1 MKIIRK
7 KILLFIFILI
17 CILGLSTYYLFKI
30 YGNRS
35 EVKGISEKKVE
46 LSVPYIS
53 NLVPNVAYVGEE
65 YVFIPNIVYNG
76 NGIINVSISEGPK
89 WLRVDR
95 EMIIRGVPSSDDV
108 GSIKVVINV
117 SDGIRSSNL
126 TDYIIV
132 NGSR

>member
-35 EVKGISEKKVE
+35 EVKGVSEKKID
-46 LSVPYIS
+46 LPVPYIS
-53 NLVPNVAYVGEE
+53 NLIPNIAYVGEE
-65 YVFIPNIVYNG
+65 YVFIPNVVYDG
-76 NGIINVSISEGPK
+76 NGIIKVSISEGPK
-89 WLRVDR
+89 WLSVDR
-95 EMIIRGVPSSDDV
+95 EMIVRGVPSSNDV
-108 GSIKVVINV
+108 GSVKIVINI